1 MSITADMPGRKAHM
15 DGFAAL
21 VMIFLTLVWGMNTVF
36 IKLATTGFSPLAMTF
51 LRAVIAV
58 SVIYAWCLFRKIP
71 IFSRDGSLS
80 AGITAGA
87 LFGLEFIFIYAGLD
101 LTSAS
106 RGTLMTSTMPFFLM
120 IGAHYLLGE
129 HLTLPKVIGSVIAF
143 AGVALVFLDKL
154 SLPSPNAIYGD
165 ILCLIGGMLW
175 AATTLFIRKSRMSS
189 LSPEKILLY
198 QLAGA
203 ALIAVPLMPFA
214 GPLLR
219 NVTLIPVASVIYQ
232 AVFVVGFTYVLWF
245 WLMARYPASGLS
257 SFAFLSPVFG
267 VMFSGLLLSEPIT
280 VNLLIG
286 LAMIAAGLVLVNRKR
301 RSNA

>member
-1 MSITADMPGRKAHM
+1 MSVDTSPVRSAHM
-15 DGFAAL
+15 DGFAAA
-21 VMIFLTLVWGMNTVF
+21 VMVFLTLVWGMNTVF
-36 IKLATTGFSPLAMTF
+36 IKLATSGFSPLAMTF
-51 LRAVIAV
+51 LRAVLAMAV
-58 SVIYAWCLFRKIP
+58 VYAWCRCKKIP
-71 IFSRDGSLS
+71 VFGRDGSLN
-80 AGITAGA
+80 AGIMAGA
-87 LFGLEFIFIYAGLD
+87 LFGLEFIVIYAGLD

-120 IGAHYLLGE
+120 IGAHYLIGE
-129 HLTLPKVIGSVIAF
+129 HVTLPKIIGALIAF
-143 AGVALVFLDKL
+143 AGVTVVFLDKL

-165 ILCLIGGMLW
+165 TLCLIGGMLW
-175 AATTLFIRKSRMSS
+175 AATTLYIRKSRMSS

-203 ALIAVPLMPFA
+203 ALTAIPLMPFA

-219 NVTLIPVASVIYQ
+219 EVTPIPVASIIYQ

-267 VMFSGLLLSEPIT
+267 VMFGGLLLSEPIT
-280 VNLLIG
+280 PNLLLG
-286 LAMIAAGLVLVNRKR
+286 LALIAAGLILVNAVRRKD
-301 RSNA
+301 A

>member
-1 MSITADMPGRKAHM
+1 MSADALPERSAHM
-15 DGFAAL
+15 DGFAAAAM
-21 VMIFLTLVWGMNTVF
+21 VFLTLVWGMNTVF

-51 LRAVIAV
+51 LRAVLAMAV
-58 SVIYAWCLFRKIP
+58 VYAWCRCKKIP
-71 IFSRDGSLS
+71 VFGRDGSLN
-80 AGITAGA
+80 AGIIAGA
-87 LFGLEFIFIYAGLD
+87 LFGLEFIVIYAGLD

-120 IGAHYLLGE
+120 IGAHYLIGE
-129 HLTLPKVIGSVIAF
+129 HVTLPKIIGALIAF
-143 AGVALVFLDKL
+143 AGVTVVFLDKL

-175 AATTLFIRKSRMSS
+175 AATTLYIRKSRMSS

-203 ALIAVPLMPFA
+203 ALTAIPLMPFA

-219 NVTLIPVASVIYQ
+219 EVTLIPVASIIYQ

-267 VMFSGLLLSEPIT
+267 VMFGGLLLSEPIT
-280 VNLLIG
+280 VNLLSG
-286 LAMIAAGLVLVNRKR
+286 LSMIAAGLVLVNGVRRKY
-301 RSNA
+301 A